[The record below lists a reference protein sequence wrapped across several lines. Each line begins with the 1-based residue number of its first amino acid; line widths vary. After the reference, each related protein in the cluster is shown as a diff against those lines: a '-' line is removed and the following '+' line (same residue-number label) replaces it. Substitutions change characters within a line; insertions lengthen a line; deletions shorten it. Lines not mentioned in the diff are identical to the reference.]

1 MQLGRPCP
9 GRSRLRHGSAGRFG
23 RRAAIG
29 AHALAMKSTTRHTR
43 HTTERATTIVQLAA
57 SFAIFTLTAVL
68 PAVAAAQPCGG
79 SDGHWG
85 MMGGNAGSVTW
96 ISVLISWLLGIAAI
110 FALVAVAVYLLRRSK
125 L

>member
-1 MQLGRPCP
+1 
-9 GRSRLRHGSAGRFG
+9 
-23 RRAAIG
+23 
-29 AHALAMKSTTRHTR
+29 MKSTTCNTR
-43 HTTERATTIVQLAA
+43 HTTERTTTIIQLAA
-57 SFAIFTLTAVL
+57 SVIVFALTAVL

-85 MMGGNAGSVTW
+85 MMGGSAGSVTW
-96 ISVLISWLLGIAAI
+96 ISVLISWLLGIAGI